1 MNNEKAY
8 RVFRSK
14 EGEPEGEKKWR
25 SLRRGM
31 ADLHRRGTVSQ
42 QVNER
47 YLEALASVDD
57 SVRLQELLEPV
68 EKRKPWKG
76 RPVRALHPFG
86 PEDGALLETISRGE
100 FMLRGICNK
109 DLQKALFVQPA
120 ATASEAKRRSALTSR
135 KLRLLRA
142 HGIVHKISGRNLY
155 QVSPA
160 GRALLNAFLIARQ
173 ASMIQ
178 LMKAA

>member
-1 MNNEKAY
+1 MRRESGGGIPTLPFALGEAGKHWPRINTA
-8 RVFRSK
+8 RRSRNQNRH
-14 EGEPEGEKKWR
+14 G
-25 SLRRGM
+25 
-31 ADLHRRGTVSQ
+31 V
-42 QVNER
+42 
-47 YLEALASVDD
+47 
-57 SVRLQELLEPV
+57 
-68 EKRKPWKG
+68 
-76 RPVRALHPFG
+76 
-86 PEDGALLETISRGE
+86 
-100 FMLRGICNK
+100 
-109 DLQKALFVQPA
+109 
-120 ATASEAKRRSALTSR
+120 ATASEAKRRSALISR